1 MCGLAGIHFDDAA
14 SRPDPA
20 MLRRMVD
27 AIGHRGPDGEGFHE
41 EPGVGLG
48 HARLSIID
56 LAGGAQP
63 IWNADRTIAIV
74 YNGEVF
80 NYIELRAELAARG
93 HRFTT
98 TTDTEVLVHLYEE
111 EGDGFVERLNGQF
124 AFALWDRNRR
134 RLLLCRDRTGIL
146 PLYWSRIERTGS
158 GGGAVIFGSE
168 VKALFASGLVT
179 PAADPEGLD
188 DLWTFWSPLPPRT
201 AFKGIQQLMPGEML
215 VLSGAN
221 LTRRRYWHWEFP
233 ENGSH
238 RRAPLPDLQEELTSI
253 LGDATRLR
261 LRADVPVG
269 AYLSGGL
276 DSSSLVALLSRSIAK
291 SLHTFSIGF
300 DDPSLDESAH
310 QRAVA
315 DHLRTQHH
323 HFQCSSADIAE
334 GFATAIRHTENP
346 VLRTAPAPMRL
357 LSRSVRDAGL
367 KVVLTGEGADEVL
380 GGYDIFKE
388 AKVRQFWARRPGSA
402 WRPLLLKRLYPYLD
416 LTSTQGDSYLREFF
430 GQGIDRPAD
439 PFFSH
444 LPRWTTT
451 AQCKMFWSADFAAR
465 AGTAALDR
473 LRAALPA
480 GMASWHPFNRAE
492 YLEATTLL
500 PGYLLSS
507 QGDRMLMASSVEGRF
522 PYLDHRLIAF
532 ANALHPRIKMRVLR
546 EKQLLREAMREALPP
561 AILKRHKQPY
571 RAPDAAAFLGQRT
584 PDYVNE
590 LTGASTLKR
599 YGYFDPDKVSRLV
612 AKLRRSRAPAVRDNM
627 AFVGILST
635 QLWHAEFIDRSH

>member
-1 MCGLAGIHFDDAA
+1 
-14 SRPDPA
+14 
-20 MLRRMVD
+20 MLRRMIG
-27 AIGHRGPDGEGFHE
+27 AIGHRGPDGQGFLE
-41 EPGVGLG
+41 EPGIGLG

-63 IWNADRTIAIV
+63 IWNAARTIAIV

-80 NYIELRAELAARG
+80 NYVELRAELAARG

-111 EGDGFVERLNGQF
+111 EGDAFVEKLNGQF
-124 AFALWDRNRR
+124 AFALWDRSRR
-134 RLLLCRDRTGIL
+134 KLILCRDRTGIL
-146 PLYWSRIERTGS
+146 PLYWSRVDRTES
-158 GGGAVIFGSE
+158 TGAAIVFGSE

-179 PAADPEGLD
+179 PEADAQGLD

-201 AFKGIQQLMPGEML
+201 AFKGVQQLLPGEML
-215 VLSGAN
+215 VVTAGTM
-221 LTRRRYWHWEFP
+221 TRKRYWRWEFP
-233 ENGSH
+233 AAGQH
-238 RRAPLPDLQEELTSI
+238 RRAPLPGLQDELTAI
-253 LGDATRLR
+253 LGDATQIR

-276 DSSSLVALLSRSIAK
+276 DSSSLVALLSRSIAN

-300 DDPSLDESAH
+300 DDPGLDESAH
-310 QRAVA
+310 QREVA
-315 DHLRTQHH
+315 LHLRTQHH
-323 HFQCSSADIAE
+323 HFQCTAANIAE

-388 AKVRQFWARRPGSA
+388 AKVRQFWARHPGST

-416 LTSTQGDSYLREFF
+416 LTSAQGDSYLREFF
-430 GQGIDRPAD
+430 GQGLDRPQD

-465 AGTAALDR
+465 AGSGALER

-480 GMASWHPFNRAE
+480 EMLSWHPFNRAE

-522 PYLDHRLIAF
+522 PYLDHRLIGF

-546 EKQLLREAMREALPP
+546 EKQLLREAMRHALPP
-561 AILKRHKQPY
+561 SILKRHKQPY
-571 RAPDAAAFLGQRT
+571 RAPDAAAFLGERM

-590 LTGASTLKR
+590 LTGASALKR

-635 QLWHAEFIDRSH
+635 QLWHAEFIDRKN